1 MFQAIFPVWTSNLV
15 SKMKCRSS
23 RRIRNDL
30 FTPLSFVIFNGAD
43 LMGRSIS
50 SGVKYEKIDNL
61 SAKLVWASIFR
72 MIFFL
77 LFLFCDAGNN
87 RYRTWVVESDTYSWA
102 IQFLF
107 AFSNG
112 FMTNICFCY
121 APSLLENQAHLQQ
134 VASAILNFSLSF
146 GLLVGSFFSAPYQQ
160 VASKS

>member
-1 MFQAIFPVWTSNLV
+1 
-15 SKMKCRSS
+15 
-23 RRIRNDL
+23 
-30 FTPLSFVIFNGAD
+30 LSFVIFNGAD

-50 SGVKYEKIDNL
+50 SGVKFEKINNL
-61 SAKLVWASIFR
+61 CTKLVWASFFR

-87 RYRTWVVESDTYSWA
+87 RYSSWVVESDTYSWA

-112 FMTNICFCY
+112 FMTNVCFCY
-121 APSLLENQAHLQQ
+121 APSLLENRAHPQQ

-146 GLLVGSFFSAPYQQ
+146 GLLVGSFFSGPYQHFAT
-160 VASKS
+160 ASL